1 MAETY
6 TAEGRKI
13 IRKLLE
19 QAEIDFLDVPKD
31 VSKNKIKKLR
41 RALGAV
47 LFSPDAVG
55 YIDLIDKELT
65 AGKNSEDILERI
77 YRRSE
82 KFVGSYSFAPGI
94 FEAHHVVPLS
104 VLRDNY
110 LRLSDAEQD
119 EFIKRLNDSGWE
131 LGDSPKQ
138 LMNTVQSR
146 HVHQFKGAELKK
158 GGDPAKIQY
167 ATNPAELG
175 LQESSTSHYNPA
187 TGKVAT
193 NFPAAKGAT
202 TGEELFTQFQKISKT
217 VQVQAALGNISD
229 DALRQAILAE
239 HGFDIYEISPE
250 LNKELYAPDGKRRQ
264 ILATGAEVQQTQ
276 GFRPTSENL
285 ERLAG
290 TGFEA
295 GDPQG
300 LQKLAMDLRG
310 FKDDAAKIAFGTTR
324 IGRAARLA
332 GVTTLPGAF
341 TLPASAKAFDEAK
354 KAREQDPSLR
364 NRALEIATGMQV
376 AGDTLDVS
384 GTALT
389 ATVAGAPVGVPMS
402 AVGGAISNVGAV
414 AEQVITAP
422 EAYQRSTE
430 AVSERTGKT
439 EEEVRADPLGYGA
452 LFNTV
457 KDKLG
462 QIGLSGFNPMQSAFN

>member
-110 LRLSDAEQD
+110 LQLSDAEQD

-158 GGDPAKIQY
+158 GGDPAKIDY

-202 TGEELFTQFQKISKT
+202 TGDELFTQFQKISNT

-250 LNKELYAPDGKRRQ
+250 LNKALYAPDGKRRQ

-285 ERLAG
+285 EKLAD
-290 TGFEA
+290 TRFKA

-300 LQKLAMDLRG
+300 LQKLAIDLRG
-310 FKDDAAKIAFGTTR
+310 ATPESVRAVAGEFLNRVKPVVNNPIVGQTPAGRLVRGAAVGYGLYGDLAQAKEGFTAATTQTNKLR
-324 IGRAARLA
+324 QTAGQLDVLA
-332 GVTTLPGAF
+332 GGMGLTGLS
-341 TLPASAKAFDEAK
+341 LPAAVIPGLMA
-354 KAREQDPSLR
+354 QHLR
-364 NRALEIATGMQV
+364 NRAEKQEEDQYLADFMAGKKAAPVLDFTPEIVPTENLG
-376 AGDTLDVS
+376 
-384 GTALT
+384 GTERRRRRRDAERAEA
-389 ATVAGAPVGVPMS
+389 ATV
-402 AVGGAISNVGAV
+402 N
-414 AEQVITAP
+414 
-422 EAYQRSTE
+422 
-430 AVSERTGKT
+430 
-439 EEEVRADPLGYGA
+439 
-452 LFNTV
+452 
-457 KDKLG
+457 
-462 QIGLSGFNPMQSAFN
+462 